1 MMTSAELASTDTH
14 RLTWSGCRTLLRDH
28 WLRRS
33 EIPLGHIV
41 SLPIPTMR
49 LGAPGFAF
57 FAAAPVR
64 EPSQAWRLS
73 PPDRHGVV
81 AADGAALLLYARTS
95 AVPLATTGTVWSTVM
110 APASKES
117 PQTLSARLLS
127 LEPIMDQAAEAFF
140 DCAPAR
146 LGPMLASELEAVV
159 GATVFPFYE
168 ALAPDFIAWLMTD
181 GQGATV

>member
-1 MMTSAELASTDTH
+1 MTTSVELADTGIH
-14 RLTWSGCRTLLRDH
+14 RLSWSGCKALLRDH

-33 EIPLGHIV
+33 EIPLGHVV

-81 AADGAALLLYARTS
+81 AAAGASLLLYARTS
-95 AVPLATTGTVWSTVM
+95 AVPLATTGTAWSTVM

-117 PQTLSARLLS
+117 PQALSARLLS
-127 LEPIMDQAAEAFF
+127 LEPIMDQAADAFF
-140 DCAPAR
+140 DSAPAR
-146 LGPMLASELEAVV
+146 LGPLLASELEAVV
-159 GATVFPFYE
+159 GGTVFPFYQ
-168 ALAPDFIAWLMTD
+168 ALAPDFIAWLTTG